1 MCGLTGFF
9 SPTRLA
15 ENAAEVARRMGDAI
29 THRGP
34 DDAGVWVDEAA
45 GIALSHRRLS
55 ILDLSPAGHQPMAS
69 SGGRY
74 VIVFNGEIYNHLILR
89 EELKKVLSPSLD
101 GAGDTPRSK
110 SPWGTAAHVAWRGH
124 SDTET
129 LLAAFEAWGIEAT
142 LKKCVGMFALA
153 LWDRETRTLTLAR
166 DRMGEKPLY
175 YGWQGDVFLFGSEL
189 KALRAHPAFR
199 GEIDRD
205 VLALYLRHNYVPAPY
220 SIYRG
225 IAKLPPGSW
234 LTLGADTP
242 VAVPQGHLL
251 RGVSPAPSRDGLKS
265 FYWRARD
272 AAQAGVRRDLDD
284 ATAINELDAL
294 LRRAVGGQMVADVP
308 LGAFLSGGIDS
319 STVVALMQAQS
330 KRPVQTFTIGFHE
343 AGYNEAGHAHAV
355 AAHLG
360 TEHTELYVTAA
371 QAMAVIPRL
380 PSLYDE
386 PFADSSQI
394 PTLLVSELARRH
406 VTVSLSGDGGDELF
420 GGYNRYLWASRIWRS
435 LGWAPRPL
443 RAALAGVLTTL
454 PPAAW
459 NRVFTGL
466 SIFLPQRWRY
476 ANPGDKLHK
485 LAGILAVR
493 SPEDIYLALVSHW
506 HQPAHVVIGATEPAT
521 VLTDAR
527 QWADVPDFESRM
539 MYLDQ
544 MSYMPDDILAKVD
557 RAAMSVSLETRVPLI
572 DHRVVEFAWQLP
584 LPMKIRHG
592 QAKWLLRQVLYRYVP
607 RELIERPKMG
617 FGIPLDVWLRG
628 PLRDWAEALLNE
640 SRLRQEGY
648 FHPEPIR
655 QKWAEHLSGQR
666 NWAYYLWDVLMFQA
680 WLESLA

>member
-9 SPTRLA
+9 SPANLA
-15 ENAAEVARRMGDAI
+15 ADAAEIARHMSEAI
-29 THRGP
+29 IHRGP
-34 DDAGVWVDEAA
+34 DDSGVWVDAVA
-45 GIALSHRRLS
+45 GIALAHRRLS

-69 SGGRY
+69 NGGRY
-74 VIVFNGEIYNHLILR
+74 VIVFNGEIYNHLELR
-89 EELKKVLSPSLD
+89 EALT
-101 GAGDTPRSK
+101 GM
-110 SPWGTAAHVAWRGH
+110 AWRGH

-153 LWDRETRTLTLAR
+153 LWDRETRSLTLAR

-205 VLALYLRHNYVPAPY
+205 ALALYLRHNYVPAPY

-234 LTLGADTP
+234 LTLSADAP
-242 VAVPQGHLL
+242 VAA
-251 RGVSPAPSRDGLKS
+251 SPEPT

-272 AAQAGVRRDLDD
+272 AAQADVRHDLNDE
-284 ATAINELDAL
+284 TAASELDTL

-319 STVVALMQAQS
+319 SIVVALMQAQS
-330 KRPVQTFTIGFHE
+330 ERPVQTFTIGFHE
-343 AGYNEAGHAHAV
+343 AGYNEADHAHAV

-360 TEHTELYVTAA
+360 TEHTELYVTAE

-380 PSLYDE
+380 PALYDE

-394 PTLLVSELARRH
+394 PTLLVSELAHRH

-420 GGYNRYLWASRIWRS
+420 GGYNRYMWASRIWRS

-459 NRVFTGL
+459 NGVFAGL
-466 SIFLPQRWRY
+466 SAFLPKRWRY

-493 SPEDIYLALVSHW
+493 SPEEIYLALVSHW
-506 HQPAHVVIGATEPAT
+506 QQPANVVIGAKEPAT

-527 QWADVPDFESRM
+527 QWADVPDFASRM

-544 MSYMPDDILAKVD
+544 MTYLPDDILTKVD
-557 RAAMSVSLETRVPLI
+557 RAAMGVSLETRVPLI

-584 LPMKIRHG
+584 LSMKIRGG
-592 QAKWLLRQVLYRYVP
+592 QTKWLLRQVLYRYVP

-617 FGIPLDVWLRG
+617 FGVPLDAWLRG

-648 FHPEPIR
+648 FHPELIR

-666 NWAYYLWDVLMFQA
+666 NWSYHLWDVLMFQA
-680 WLESLA
+680 WLESNASHT